1 MEGWMA
7 IEEVSFYSGG
17 SRLAGTLKLPEAGS
31 APFPAVAQGPG
42 WLGLRGAR
50 LYHPYHDALL
60 AAGIAVLVFDYR
72 GFGDSEGDASY
83 LDPMTQVA
91 DWLAAVTYLETRPEI
106 DSGRIGA
113 FGSGGT
119 GGGNAIYA
127 SGLHPRIKAVVS
139 QVPVADGRDWMHRMR
154 REHEWLEFHAS
165 IKADR
170 GQRVVTGES
179 VLVPPREG
187 IMVPTPER
195 RTTTIKSD
203 VDDRVPKLVQL
214 ASAEA
219 IFRYRPIDVVDRIA
233 PRALMIIAVEHDAT
247 TPEDHASAMYEKAQ
261 SPKRLVVQTGTTHY
275 AAYAQYQAIV
285 NPRIVEWF
293 ERYLVGGEVI
303 IHEDAA
309 DTGITYLSRPAAPAS
324 TGGAA

>member
-1 MEGWMA
+1 LA
-7 IEEVSFYSGG
+7 IEEVRFFSGG
-17 SRLAGTLKLPEAGS
+17 ARLAGTLKLPDGEG
-31 APFPAVAQGPG
+31 PFPAVVQGPG
-42 WLGLRGAR
+42 WLGLRGAK
-50 LYHPYHDALL
+50 LYHPYHEALL
-60 AAGIAVLVFDYR
+60 AAGIGILVFDYR

-106 DSGRIGA
+106 DRGRIGA

-127 SGLHPRIKAVVS
+127 AGLDTRIKAVVS
-139 QVPVADGRDWMHRMR
+139 QVPIADGRDWLHRMR
-154 REHEWLEFHAS
+154 REHEWLEFLAA

-170 GQRVVTGES
+170 ETRVVTGEA
-179 VLVPPREG
+179 VMVPPREG

-195 RTTTIKSD
+195 KTTTVKSD
-203 VDDRVPKLVQL
+203 VDDRVPKSVQL

-219 IFRYRPIDVVDRIA
+219 IFAYKPIDVVDRIA
-233 PRALMIIAVEHDAT
+233 PRALMIIAVENDAT
-247 TPEDHASAMYEKAQ
+247 TPEDHSYAMYERAE

-293 ERYLVGGEVI
+293 TRHLVNGEVV
-303 IHEDAA
+303 IHEDAE
-309 DTGITYLSRPAAPAS
+309 DSGITFLSRPAAAAAQ
-324 TGGAA
+324 GGAA